1 MQSRKIEKQ
10 LKLVPVEPTIAEEPF
25 EELEEQPIDDFADL
39 AIDIE
44 RGRIEDERL
53 YRRTA
58 EQRAKALDDRIS
70 RFNTSFRA
78 SEDAT
83 NGGHSESMKAHF
95 GID

>member
-1 MQSRKIEKQ
+1 MQSRKIEK
-10 LKLVPVEPTIAEEPF
+10 LKLVPVEAETLAEMP
-25 EELEEQPIDDFADL
+25 ELEEQPIDDFADL

-44 RGRIEDERL
+44 RGRVEDENL

-58 EQRAKALDDRIS
+58 EQKARALDDRIS
-70 RFNTSFRA
+70 RFNNSFRA

-83 NGGHSESMKAHF
+83 NGGHSESMKVHF